1 MENKKGRVVASGEFQ
16 GGQSNQENASE
27 ISKFFESAKEKPL
40 TSKNN
45 SKFEIKLI
53 QIDSSLKQ
61 VLMKEFETAINS
73 PLFLNS
79 FPLLINSFPS
89 LSLFLNHLS
98 SHHLFS
104 SPLFFTSFKPSHFF
118 KKGFYSTVRSQ
129 KATREEQRE

>member
-61 VLMKEFETAINS
+61 VLMKEFETAINY

-89 LSLFLNHLS
+89 LSLS
-98 SHHLFS
+98 
-104 SPLFFTSFKPSHFF
+104 
-118 KKGFYSTVRSQ
+118 
-129 KATREEQRE
+129 